1 MTKKQQLPI
10 WKNSSGKIC
19 KMTPKVLFFDIDG
32 TLLDYTGKMPASA
45 KEALRQ
51 ARLAGHQLV
60 ICSGRSGHQLSDWMF
75 TDFDGIIN
83 CTGARVIFKQN
94 VIYEHFVPRED
105 VRRAREVL
113 EAANGVLVAQT
124 EECTILSQESY
135 TFMKDYLVKMGRSQK
150 RIERLLGNAVISPQ
164 MEAYDNIKK
173 FFYHRSEKTVE
184 QLENEL
190 GDIFTVEASSFL
202 KDACDS
208 GEITCKGINKSYG
221 MQLYIQ
227 RQGFSKEDTIAFGD
241 GPNDLDMLSFAGIG
255 VAMGNARDTV
265 KANADF
271 ITRDVEQDGIAY
283 ALKELGILKDF

>member
-1 MTKKQQLPI
+1 
-10 WKNSSGKIC
+10 
-19 KMTPKVLFFDIDG
+19 MTPKLLFFDIDG
-32 TLLDYTGKMPASA
+32 TLLDYTGKIPASA

-51 ARLAGHQLV
+51 ARLAGHRLV

-283 ALKELGILKDF
+283 ALKKLGILKDF

>member
-1 MTKKQQLPI
+1 
-10 WKNSSGKIC
+10 
-19 KMTPKVLFFDIDG
+19 MTPKVLFFDIDG

-51 ARLAGHQLV
+51 ARLAGHRLV

-83 CTGARVIFKQN
+83 CTGARVIFEQN

-135 TFMKDYLVKMGRSQK
+135 SFMKDYLVKMGRSQK

-173 FFYHRSEKTVE
+173 FFYHRSDKTVE
-184 QLENEL
+184 QLEKEL

-221 MQLYIQ
+221 MQIYMQ
-227 RQGFSKEDTIAFGD
+227 RLGFSKEDTIAFGD

>member
-1 MTKKQQLPI
+1 
-10 WKNSSGKIC
+10 
-19 KMTPKVLFFDIDG
+19 MTPKVLFFDIDG

-51 ARLAGHQLV
+51 ARLAGHRLV

-83 CTGARVIFKQN
+83 CTGARVICQQN

-135 TFMKDYLVKMGRSQK
+135 SFMKDYLVKMGRSQK

-173 FFYHRSEKTVE
+173 FFYHRSDKTVE
-184 QLENEL
+184 QLEKEL

-221 MQLYIQ
+221 MQLFIQ

-271 ITRDVEQDGIAY
+271 ITRDVGQDGIAY

>member
-1 MTKKQQLPI
+1 
-10 WKNSSGKIC
+10 
-19 KMTPKVLFFDIDG
+19 MTPKVLFFDIDG

-283 ALKELGILKDF
+283 ALKKLGILKDF

>member
-1 MTKKQQLPI
+1 
-10 WKNSSGKIC
+10 
-19 KMTPKVLFFDIDG
+19 MTPKVLFFDIDG

-51 ARLAGHQLV
+51 ARLAGHRLV
-60 ICSGRSGHQLSDWMF
+60 ICSGRSGHQLADWMF

-135 TFMKDYLVKMGRSQK
+135 SYMKDYLVKMGRSQK

-164 MEAYDNIKK
+164 MEVYDNIKK
-173 FFYHRSEKTVE
+173 FFYHRSDKTVE
-184 QLENEL
+184 QLEKEL

-221 MQLYIQ
+221 MQLFIQ

-271 ITRDVEQDGIAY
+271 ITRDVGQDGIAY

>member
-1 MTKKQQLPI
+1 
-10 WKNSSGKIC
+10 
-19 KMTPKVLFFDIDG
+19 MTPKVLFFDIDG

-173 FFYHRSEKTVE
+173 FFYHRSDKTVE
-184 QLENEL
+184 QLEKEL

-202 KDACDS
+202 KDVCDS

-221 MQLYIQ
+221 MQIYMQ
-227 RQGFSKEDTIAFGD
+227 RLGFSKEDTIAFGD

-255 VAMGNARDTV
+255 VAMGNARDIV

-271 ITRDVEQDGIAY
+271 ITRDVGQDGVAY
-283 ALKELGILKDF
+283 ALKELGILTDF

>member
-1 MTKKQQLPI
+1 
-10 WKNSSGKIC
+10 
-19 KMTPKVLFFDIDG
+19 MTPKVLFFDIDG

-83 CTGARVIFKQN
+83 CTGARVIFEQN

-135 TFMKDYLVKMGRSQK
+135 SFMKDYLVKMGRSQK

-184 QLENEL
+184 QLEKEL

>member
-1 MTKKQQLPI
+1 
-10 WKNSSGKIC
+10 
-19 KMTPKVLFFDIDG
+19 MTPKLLFFDIDG

-51 ARLAGHQLV
+51 ARLAGHRLV

-124 EECTILSQESY
+124 EECTIPSQESY
-135 TFMKDYLVKMGRSQK
+135 SFMKDYLVKMGRSQK

-164 MEAYDNIKK
+164 MEAYDNIK
-173 FFYHRSEKTVE
+173 S
-184 QLENEL
+184 LE
-190 GDIFTVEASSFL
+190 F
-202 KDACDS
+202 
-208 GEITCKGINKSYG
+208 
-221 MQLYIQ
+221 
-227 RQGFSKEDTIAFGD
+227 
-241 GPNDLDMLSFAGIG
+241 
-255 VAMGNARDTV
+255 
-265 KANADF
+265 
-271 ITRDVEQDGIAY
+271 
-283 ALKELGILKDF
+283 

>member
-1 MTKKQQLPI
+1 
-10 WKNSSGKIC
+10 
-19 KMTPKVLFFDIDG
+19 MTPKVLFFDIDG

-51 ARLAGHQLV
+51 ARLAGHRLV

-83 CTGARVIFKQN
+83 CTGARVIYQQN

-135 TFMKDYLVKMGRSQK
+135 SFMKDYLVKMGRSQK

-173 FFYHRSEKTVE
+173 FFYHRSDKTVE
-184 QLENEL
+184 QLEKEL

-221 MQLYIQ
+221 MQLFIQ

-241 GPNDLDMLSFAGIG
+241 GPNDLDMLSFASIG

>member
-1 MTKKQQLPI
+1 
-10 WKNSSGKIC
+10 
-19 KMTPKVLFFDIDG
+19 MTPKVLFFDIDG

-51 ARLAGHQLV
+51 ARLAGHRLV
-60 ICSGRSGHQLSDWMF
+60 ICSGRSGHQLADWMF

-135 TFMKDYLVKMGRSQK
+135 SYMKDYLVKMGRSQK

-173 FFYHRSEKTVE
+173 FFYHRSDKTVE
-184 QLENEL
+184 QLEKEL
-190 GDIFTVEASSFL
+190 GDIFTVEASNFL

-271 ITRDVEQDGIAY
+271 VTRDVEQDGIAY

>member
-1 MTKKQQLPI
+1 
-10 WKNSSGKIC
+10 
-19 KMTPKVLFFDIDG
+19 MTPKVLFFDIDG

-51 ARLAGHQLV
+51 ARLAGHRLV
-60 ICSGRSGHQLSDWMF
+60 ICSGRSGHQLADWMF

-83 CTGARVIFKQN
+83 CTGARVICQQN

-135 TFMKDYLVKMGRSQK
+135 SYMKDYLVKMGRSQK

-173 FFYHRSEKTVE
+173 FFYHRSDKTVE
-184 QLENEL
+184 QLEKEL

-241 GPNDLDMLSFAGIG
+241 GPNDLDMLSFAEIG

-271 ITRDVEQDGIAY
+271 ITHDVEQDGIAY

>member
-1 MTKKQQLPI
+1 
-10 WKNSSGKIC
+10 
-19 KMTPKVLFFDIDG
+19 MTPKVLFFDIDG

-105 VRRAREVL
+105 VRRAREML

-271 ITRDVEQDGIAY
+271 IKRDVEQDGIAY

>member
-1 MTKKQQLPI
+1 
-10 WKNSSGKIC
+10 
-19 KMTPKVLFFDIDG
+19 MTPKVLFFDIDG

-51 ARLAGHQLV
+51 ARLAGHRLV
-60 ICSGRSGHQLSDWMF
+60 ICSGRSGHQLADWMF

-135 TFMKDYLVKMGRSQK
+135 SFMKDYLVKMGRSQK

-173 FFYHRSEKTVE
+173 FFYHRSDKTVE
-184 QLENEL
+184 QLEKEL

-221 MQLYIQ
+221 MQLFIQ
-227 RQGFSKEDTIAFGD
+227 RQSFSKEDTIAFGD

-271 ITRDVEQDGIAY
+271 ITRDVGQDGIAY

>member
-1 MTKKQQLPI
+1 
-10 WKNSSGKIC
+10 
-19 KMTPKVLFFDIDG
+19 MTPKVLFFDIDG

-51 ARLAGHQLV
+51 ARLAGHRLV

-83 CTGARVIFKQN
+83 CTGARVIFEQN

-135 TFMKDYLVKMGRSQK
+135 SFMKDYLVKMGRSQK

-173 FFYHRSEKTVE
+173 FFYHRSDKTVE
-184 QLENEL
+184 QLEKEL

-221 MQLYIQ
+221 MQIYMQ
-227 RQGFSKEDTIAFGD
+227 RLGFSKEDTIAFGD
-241 GPNDLDMLSFAGIG
+241 DPNDLDMLSFAGIG

>member
-1 MTKKQQLPI
+1 
-10 WKNSSGKIC
+10 
-19 KMTPKVLFFDIDG
+19 MTPKVLFFDIDG

-51 ARLAGHQLV
+51 ARLAGHRLV
-60 ICSGRSGHQLSDWMF
+60 ICSGRSGHQLADWMF

-83 CTGARVIFKQN
+83 CTGARVICQQN

-135 TFMKDYLVKMGRSQK
+135 SFMKDYLVKMGRSQK

-173 FFYHRSEKTVE
+173 FFYHRSDKTVE
-184 QLENEL
+184 HLEKEL

-241 GPNDLDMLSFAGIG
+241 GSNDLDMLSFAGIG

-271 ITRDVEQDGIAY
+271 ITRDVGQDGIAY

>member
-1 MTKKQQLPI
+1 
-10 WKNSSGKIC
+10 
-19 KMTPKVLFFDIDG
+19 MTPKVLFFDIDG

-105 VRRAREVL
+105 VKRAREVL

-135 TFMKDYLVKMGRSQK
+135 SFMKDYLVKMGRSQK

-164 MEAYDNIKK
+164 MEAYHNIKK
-173 FFYHRSEKTVE
+173 FFYHRSDKTVE
-184 QLENEL
+184 QLEKEL

-221 MQLYIQ
+221 MQIYMQ
-227 RQGFSKEDTIAFGD
+227 RLGFSKEDTIAFGD

>member
-1 MTKKQQLPI
+1 
-10 WKNSSGKIC
+10 
-19 KMTPKVLFFDIDG
+19 MTPKVLFFDIDG

-51 ARLAGHQLV
+51 ARLAGHRLV

-83 CTGARVIFKQN
+83 CTGARVIFEQN
-94 VIYEHFVPRED
+94 VIYEYFVPRED

-190 GDIFTVEASSFL
+190 GDIFTVEAFSFL

>member
-1 MTKKQQLPI
+1 
-10 WKNSSGKIC
+10 
-19 KMTPKVLFFDIDG
+19 MTPKVLFFDIDG

-51 ARLAGHQLV
+51 ARLAGHRIV

-150 RIERLLGNAVISPQ
+150 RIERLLGNAVISSQ

>member
-1 MTKKQQLPI
+1 
-10 WKNSSGKIC
+10 
-19 KMTPKVLFFDIDG
+19 MTPKVLFFDIDG

-60 ICSGRSGHQLSDWMF
+60 ICSGRSGHQLADWMF

-83 CTGARVIFKQN
+83 CTGARVIYKQN

-135 TFMKDYLVKMGRSQK
+135 SFMKDYLVKMGRSQK
-150 RIERLLGNAVISPQ
+150 RIERLLGNAVISSH
-164 MEAYDNIKK
+164 MESYDNIKK
-173 FFYHRSEKTVE
+173 FFYHRSDKTVE
-184 QLENEL
+184 QLEKEL

-221 MQLYIQ
+221 MRLYMQ

-255 VAMGNARDTV
+255 VAMGNARDMV
-265 KANADF
+265 KAKADF
-271 ITRDVEQDGIAY
+271 ITHDVEQDGIAY

>member
-1 MTKKQQLPI
+1 
-10 WKNSSGKIC
+10 
-19 KMTPKVLFFDIDG
+19 MTPKVLFFDIDG

-51 ARLAGHQLV
+51 ARLAGHRLV
-60 ICSGRSGHQLSDWMF
+60 ICSGRSGHQLADWMF

-135 TFMKDYLVKMGRSQK
+135 SFMKDYLVKMGRSQK

-173 FFYHRSEKTVE
+173 FFYHRSDKTVE
-184 QLENEL
+184 QLEKEL

-221 MQLYIQ
+221 MQLFIQ

-271 ITRDVEQDGIAY
+271 ITRDVGQDGIAY

>member
-1 MTKKQQLPI
+1 
-10 WKNSSGKIC
+10 
-19 KMTPKVLFFDIDG
+19 MTPKVLFFDIDG

-51 ARLAGHQLV
+51 ARLAGHRLV

-105 VRRAREVL
+105 VKRAREVL

-135 TFMKDYLVKMGRSQK
+135 SFMKDYLVKMGRSQK

>member
-1 MTKKQQLPI
+1 
-10 WKNSSGKIC
+10 
-19 KMTPKVLFFDIDG
+19 
-32 TLLDYTGKMPASA
+32 MPASA

-51 ARLAGHQLV
+51 ARLAGHRHV

-124 EECTILSQESY
+124 EECTILSQESCS
-135 TFMKDYLVKMGRSQK
+135 FMKDYLVKMGRSQK
-150 RIERLLGNAVISPQ
+150 RIERLL
-164 MEAYDNIKK
+164 
-173 FFYHRSEKTVE
+173 
-184 QLENEL
+184 
-190 GDIFTVEASSFL
+190 
-202 KDACDS
+202 
-208 GEITCKGINKSYG
+208 
-221 MQLYIQ
+221 
-227 RQGFSKEDTIAFGD
+227 
-241 GPNDLDMLSFAGIG
+241 
-255 VAMGNARDTV
+255 GNARDTV

>member
-1 MTKKQQLPI
+1 
-10 WKNSSGKIC
+10 
-19 KMTPKVLFFDIDG
+19 MTPKVLFFDIDG

-51 ARLAGHQLV
+51 ARLAGHRLV

-83 CTGARVIFKQN
+83 CTGARVIFEQN

-135 TFMKDYLVKMGRSQK
+135 SFMKDYLVKMGRSQK

>member
-1 MTKKQQLPI
+1 
-10 WKNSSGKIC
+10 
-19 KMTPKVLFFDIDG
+19 MTPKVLFFDIDG

-150 RIERLLGNAVISPQ
+150 RIERLLGNAVISSQ

>member
-1 MTKKQQLPI
+1 
-10 WKNSSGKIC
+10 
-19 KMTPKVLFFDIDG
+19 MTPKVLFFDIDG

-83 CTGARVIFKQN
+83 CTGARVIFEQN

-113 EAANGVLVAQT
+113 EAANGILVAQT

>member
-1 MTKKQQLPI
+1 
-10 WKNSSGKIC
+10 
-19 KMTPKVLFFDIDG
+19 MTPKVLFFDIDG

-51 ARLAGHQLV
+51 ARLAGHRLV

-150 RIERLLGNAVISPQ
+150 RIERLLGNAVISSQ

>member
-1 MTKKQQLPI
+1 
-10 WKNSSGKIC
+10 
-19 KMTPKVLFFDIDG
+19 MTPKVLFFDIDG
-32 TLLDYTGKMPASA
+32 TLLNYTGKMPASA

-51 ARLAGHQLV
+51 ARLAGHRLV

-83 CTGARVIFKQN
+83 CTGARVIFEQN